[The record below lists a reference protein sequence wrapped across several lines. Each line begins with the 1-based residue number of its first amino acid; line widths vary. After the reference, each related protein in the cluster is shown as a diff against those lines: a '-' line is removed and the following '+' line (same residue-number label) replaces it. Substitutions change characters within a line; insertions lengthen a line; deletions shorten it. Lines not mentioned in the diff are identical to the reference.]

1 MVRFLFFS
9 KRLKQYYFERVGKVA
24 KQVFEIKLLLFPA
37 QNCFILVNK
46 KKAMF
51 LGNNAKKV
59 FTFKFS
65 YNGNVAKQVFDGKVA
80 KQVFPKDPSVT
91 SQH

>member
-1 MVRFLFFS
+1 MGNNAKKVFTFKIS
-9 KRLKQYYFERVGKVA
+9 YNGKVA

-37 QNCFILVNK
+37 QNFFFLVNK